1 MKRIIR
7 LLMISMLVTVF
18 ASSTVFGMPYN
29 PSKYTSVNEVSALLP
44 SNVKQSRATESTKTR
59 GEFFMSAD
67 LVVKNNGNGTIGA
80 LAIAF
85 TSVPVDEAYISIY
98 LDKWDE
104 KTERWRQVDYYE
116 AEFYSKDYPE
126 GLETPTIDISFIN
139 QPRGYYYRLRG
150 VFGVVYNGAFEAFS
164 PTTDGV
170 LLD

>member
-44 SNVKQSRATESTKTR
+44 PNVKQSRATESTKTR

-98 LDKWDE
+98 LDQWDE

>member
-1 MKRIIR
+1 MKRLIYTSIATM
-7 LLMISMLVTVF
+7 MILITISLNVF
-18 ASSTVFGMPYN
+18 AMPYN
-29 PSKYTSVNEVSALLP
+29 PNDYTSVNEVSALLP
-44 SNVKQSRATESTKTR
+44 SGVKQSKVSKGTVTR
-59 GEFFMSAD
+59 GNFFMGAD
-67 LVVKNNGNGTIGA
+67 LVVKNNGDGTVGA
-80 LAIAF
+80 LAIAY
-85 TSVPVDEAYISIY
+85 TSTPVDEAYISVY
-98 LDKWDE
+98 LDQWDE

>member
-1 MKRIIR
+1 MKRLIYTSIATM
-7 LLMISMLVTVF
+7 MILITISLNVF
-18 ASSTVFGMPYN
+18 AMPYN
-29 PSKYTSVNEVSALLP
+29 PNDYTSVNEVSALLP
-44 SNVKQSRATESTKTR
+44 SGVKQSKVSKGTVTR
-59 GEFFMSAD
+59 GNFFMGAD
-67 LVVKNNGNGTIGA
+67 LVVKNNGDGTVGA
-80 LAIAF
+80 LAIAY
-85 TSVPVDEAYISIY
+85 TSTPVDEAYISVY
-98 LDKWDE
+98 LDQWDE
-104 KTERWRQVDYYE
+104 TTERWRQVDYYE